1 MKGRNIIVLGSALMI
16 VAILLIM
23 VYAQPVIYPV
33 FWGKVT
39 LDGSPEIGG
48 VVKAYVNVGGT
59 YELRAQMTAVES
71 DGEAWYS
78 FNIPGTADDEGRA
91 IRLNVTPSGGGS
103 DSYLGGTDTYNSGD
117 STLLHLNAFTTGG
130 QPTGCNLGAACNEC
144 INWCAKEGSGTHAVC
159 TSPGNEGCVLNSGG
173 GNAPPYNW
181 ACCGGIISQIS
192 VF

>member
-117 STLLHLNAFTTGG
+117 ETLLHLYASTAAP
-130 QPTGCNLGAACNEC
+130 PTGCSLGAACTGCTGWESVDTSHTSC
-144 INWCAKEGSGTHAVC
+144 GSPYT
-159 TSPGNEGCVLNSGG
+159 GCVRKNGG
-173 GNAPPYNW
+173 ADYVW
-181 ACCGGIISQIS
+181 ACCGGTIDQIS
-192 VF
+192 TF